1 MPFKNIELRHGSKAD
16 RFTWR
21 IVIPSNKKEAYRP
34 RLCLV
39 DKKPFVIGETLYFL
53 VIPEY
58 FSKDERIYL
67 SSSRSYLIKVT
78 RKYDR
83 YFNEADIFSFVY
95 DGEDIRHF
103 V

>member
-16 RFTWR
+16 RFTWC

-34 RLCLV
+34 RLCWV
-39 DKKPFVIGETLYFL
+39 DKKPFVIGEKLYFL

-58 FSKDERIYL
+58 FLKSERIYL
-67 SSSRSYLIKVT
+67 SSSRSYLVKVA
-78 RKYDR
+78 RGYAW
-83 YFNEADIFSFVY
+83 FNEADIFSFVY
-95 DGEDIRHF
+95 EGTDIRHF

>member
-1 MPFKNIELRHGSKAD
+1 MPFKNIELRHRSKND
-16 RFTWR
+16 WFTWR

-34 RLCLV
+34 KLCWV

-58 FSKDERIYL
+58 FLNGERIYL
-67 SSSRSYLIKVT
+67 SSSRSYLIKVA
-78 RKYDR
+78 RKYS

-95 DGEDIRHF
+95 EGTDIRHF